1 MFNFVLLFLIN
12 INNTIVFIIVII
24 IIIIYFLLLYFYTI
38 IFLYLAW
45 PDVSPN
51 YIRFCTEAT
60 TPANGVKERNLRP
73 LNEKKSFDKVGP
85 SLVHRYGEFEIVL
98 MI

>member
-1 MFNFVLLFLIN
+1 MLFLLLLLLLSLY
-12 INNTIVFIIVII
+12 F
-24 IIIIYFLLLYFYTI
+24 FLLLYFYTI